1 MLQRKQIIVIGSV
14 VVLMGLMLSLDI
26 QGLVKPNEGA
36 AASNASGPAQE
47 AAIVKEVSLEDI
59 SLTAKESL
67 NAGLKKQITD
77 LEAQLKNSSESEK
90 LSIQKQLAQQWDDVN
105 QSTPASFY
113 YELMAEKEP
122 NFDSWLKA
130 GDKFTDAYQQSMD
143 TIVQPAL
150 VQKAISSYQKAD
162 KIKPNT
168 LEVKTGLGIA
178 YVTGTPNPMQGITL
192 LLDVVKQD
200 PKNLK
205 ANLNLGL
212 FSMKSGQFDKAVER
226 FKTVIGIAPSAE
238 AWFYLASSYENM
250 DRKSDA
256 IAAYLKTKEI
266 AADPNMSQFVDRK
279 VNELS
284 N

>member
-1 MLQRKQIIVIGSV
+1 MLSRKQIIVLGSV
-14 VVLMGLMLSLDI
+14 AVLFGLMLSLDI
-26 QGLVKPNEGA
+26 QGLVKPGEGSGA
-36 AASNASGPAQE
+36 PANASAPAPSTVK
-47 AAIVKEVSLEDI
+47 AISLDEVSQA
-59 SLTAKESL
+59 AKEGL
-67 NAGLKKQITD
+67 NASLKSQISE
-77 LEAQLKNSSESEK
+77 LEAQLKSASDDEK
-90 LSIQKQLAQQWDDVN
+90 LDLYKKLAQQWDDVN
-105 QSTPASFY
+105 LATPSSLY
-113 YELMAEKEP
+113 YEMIAEKVP
-122 NFDSWLKA
+122 DFDTWLKA

-143 TIVQPAL
+143 TLVQPAL

-212 FSMKSGQFDKAVER
+212 FSMKSGQFDKAVGR
-226 FKTVIGIAPSAE
+226 FKTVISITPSAE
-238 AWFYLASSYENM
+238 AWFYLASSYESMN
-250 DRKSDA
+250 KNEDA

-279 VNELS
+279 INELS

>member
-1 MLQRKQIIVIGSV
+1 MLNKKQIIVITSV
-14 VVLMGLMLSLDI
+14 ILLFGFMLMLDI
-26 QGLVKPNEGA
+26 QGLVKPGEGEETQSA
-36 AASNASGPAQE
+36 ATTPAPTD
-47 AAIVKEVSLEDI
+47 VKSVSLEEV
-59 SLTAKESL
+59 SKTSMEGL
-67 NAGLKKQITD
+67 NASLKSLISD
-77 LEAQLKNSSESEK
+77 LESQLKSASDDEK
-90 LSIQKQLAQQWDDVN
+90 LELYKKLAQQWDDVN
-105 QSTPASFY
+105 LTTPSSLY
-113 YELMAEKEP
+113 YELIAEEEP
-122 NFDSWLKA
+122 NFEAWLKA

-143 TIVQPAL
+143 TLVQPVL
-150 VQKAISSYQKAD
+150 VQKAINSYQKAD
-162 KIKPNT
+162 KLKPNT

-178 YVTGTPNPMQGITL
+178 YVSGTPNPMQGITL

-226 FKTVIGIAPSAE
+226 FKTVIEIAPSAE
-238 AWFYLASSYENM
+238 AWFYLASSYESMN
-250 DRKSDA
+250 RNADA

-279 VNELS
+279 INELS

>member
-1 MLQRKQIIVIGSV
+1 MLNKKQIIVITSV
-14 VVLMGLMLSLDI
+14 ILLFGMMLMLDI
-26 QGLVKPNEGA
+26 QGLVKPGEGEETQSA
-36 AASNASGPAQE
+36 ATTPTPTDVKSISLEEVSKTSMEGLNASL
-47 AAIVKEVSLEDI
+47 KSLI
-59 SLTAKESL
+59 S
-67 NAGLKKQITD
+67 D
-77 LEAQLKNSSESEK
+77 LESQLKSASDDEK
-90 LSIQKQLAQQWDDVN
+90 LELYKKLAQQWDDVN
-105 QSTPASFY
+105 LTTPSSLY
-113 YELMAEKEP
+113 YELIAEEEP
-122 NFDSWLKA
+122 NFEAWLKA

-143 TIVQPAL
+143 TLVQPVL
-150 VQKAISSYQKAD
+150 VQKAINSYQKAD
-162 KIKPNT
+162 KLKPNT

-178 YVTGTPNPMQGITL
+178 YVSGTPNPMQGITL

-226 FKTVIGIAPSAE
+226 FKTVIEIAPSAE
-238 AWFYLASSYENM
+238 AWFYLASSYESMN
-250 DRKSDA
+250 RNADA

-279 VNELS
+279 INELS

>member
-1 MLQRKQIIVIGSV
+1 
-14 VVLMGLMLSLDI
+14 MGLMLSMDI
-26 QGLVKPNEGA
+26 QGLVKSNEESSKANG
-36 AASNASGPAQE
+36 SVPAQAE
-47 AAIVKEVSLEDI
+47 KIREISLEDI
-59 SLTAKESL
+59 SATAKEGL
-67 NAGLKKQITD
+67 TANLKKQITD
-77 LEAQLKNSSESEK
+77 LEAQLKNSAETEK
-90 LSIQKQLAQQWDDVN
+90 LTIHKRLAQEWDDVN
-105 QSTPASFY
+105 QTTPAAFY
-113 YELMAEKEP
+113 YELIAQKEP
-122 NFDSWLKA
+122 NFETWLKA

-143 TIVQPAL
+143 TLVQPAL
-150 VQKAISSYQKAD
+150 VQKAISSYQNAD

-192 LLDVVKQD
+192 LLDVVNKD
-200 PKNLK
+200 PNNLK

-226 FKTVIGIAPSAE
+226 FKTVINITPSAE

-250 DRKSDA
+250 DRKTEA

>member
-1 MLQRKQIIVIGSV
+1 MLNRKQIVVVGSV

-36 AASNASGPAQE
+36 GASNASGPPQ
-47 AAIVKEVSLEDI
+47 AAKVKAVSLDDI
-59 SLTAKESL
+59 SKTARESL
-67 NAGLKKQITD
+67 NASLKKQVSD
-77 LEAQLKNSSESEK
+77 LEAELKSSSESDK
-90 LSIQKQLAQQWDDVN
+90 LSIQKKLAQQWDDVN
-105 QSTPASFY
+105 QSSPAAFY
-113 YELMAEKEP
+113 YELIAEKEP
-122 NFDSWLKA
+122 AFESWLKA
-130 GDKFTDAYQQSMD
+130 ADKFTDAYQQSMD
-143 TIVQPAL
+143 TLVQPAL
-150 VQKAISSYQKAD
+150 VQKAIDSYQKAD

-178 YVTGTPNPMQGITL
+178 YVTGTPNPMQGIQL
-192 LLDVVKQD
+192 LLEVVKKD
-200 PKNLK
+200 PENLK

-226 FKTVIGIAPSAE
+226 FKTVIAKAPSAE

-250 DRKSDA
+250 NMKADA

-266 AADPNMSQFVDRK
+266 AADPNMSKFVDRK
-279 VNELS
+279 INELS

>member
-1 MLQRKQIIVIGSV
+1 MFNRKQIIVIGSV
-14 VVLMGLMLSLDI
+14 VVLMGLLLSLDI
-26 QGLVKPNEGA
+26 QGLVKPEESATSSNA
-36 AASNASGPAQE
+36 AATSAP
-47 AAIVKEVSLEDI
+47 VKSVSVDEVSV
-59 SLTAKESL
+59 TAKEAL
-67 NAGLKKQITD
+67 NASLKKQLGD
-77 LEAQLKNSSESEK
+77 LEAKLKSASEGEK
-90 LSIQKQLAQQWDDVN
+90 LTIQKQLAQQWDDVN
-105 QSTPASFY
+105 QPAPAAFY
-113 YELMAEKEP
+113 YELIAEKES
-122 NFDSWLKA
+122 NFESWLKA

-143 TIVQPAL
+143 TLVQPAL
-150 VQKAISSYQKAD
+150 VQKAIGSYQKAD

-178 YVTGTPNPMQGITL
+178 YVSGTPNPMQGITL

-226 FKTVIGIAPSAE
+226 FKTVIDVAPSAE
-238 AWFYLASSYENM
+238 AWFYLASSYESM
-250 DRKSDA
+250 DMNTEA

-279 VNELS
+279 ITELS

>member
-1 MLQRKQIIVIGSV
+1 
-14 VVLMGLMLSLDI
+14 MGLMLSLDI

-36 AASNASGPAQE
+36 SAANASGPAKAE
-47 AAIVKEVSLEDI
+47 NVKEVSLDDL
-59 SLTAKESL
+59 SLSAKESL
-67 NAGLKKQITD
+67 NASLKKQISD
-77 LEAQLKNSSESEK
+77 LEAQLKSAAESEK
-90 LSIQKQLAQQWDDVN
+90 LKIEKQLSQQWDDVN

-113 YELMAEKEP
+113 YELIAEKEP
-122 NFDSWLKA
+122 SFDSWLKA
-130 GDKFTDAYQQSMD
+130 GDKFTDAYQQNMD
-143 TIVQPAL
+143 TLVQPAL

-226 FKTVIGIAPSAE
+226 FKTVIDIAPSAE
-238 AWFYLASSYENM
+238 AWFYLASSYESM

>member
-1 MLQRKQIIVIGSV
+1 MLNKKQIIVITSV
-14 VVLMGLMLSLDI
+14 ILLFGMMLMLDI
-26 QGLVKPNEGA
+26 QGLVKPGEGEETQSA
-36 AASNASGPAQE
+36 ATTPTPTDAKSISLEEVSKTSMEGLNASL
-47 AAIVKEVSLEDI
+47 KSLI
-59 SLTAKESL
+59 S
-67 NAGLKKQITD
+67 D
-77 LEAQLKNSSESEK
+77 LESQLKSASDDEK
-90 LSIQKQLAQQWDDVN
+90 LELYKKLAQQWDDVN
-105 QSTPASFY
+105 LTTPSSLY
-113 YELMAEKEP
+113 YELIAEEEP
-122 NFDSWLKA
+122 NFEAWLKA

-143 TIVQPAL
+143 TLVQPVL
-150 VQKAISSYQKAD
+150 VQKAINSYQKAD
-162 KIKPNT
+162 KLKPNT

-178 YVTGTPNPMQGITL
+178 YVSGTPNPMQGITL

-226 FKTVIGIAPSAE
+226 FKTVIEIAPSAE
-238 AWFYLASSYENM
+238 AWFYLASSYESMN
-250 DRKSDA
+250 RNADA

-279 VNELS
+279 INELS

>member
-1 MLQRKQIIVIGSV
+1 MLNRKQIIVIGSV
-14 VVLMGLMLSLDI
+14 VVLMGLLLSLDI
-26 QGLVKPNEGA
+26 QGLVKPEENA
-36 AASNASGPAQE
+36 PSSNATATSAP
-47 AAIVKEVSLEDI
+47 VKSVSVDEVSA
-59 SLTAKESL
+59 TAKEAL
-67 NAGLKKQITD
+67 NASLKKQLSD
-77 LEAQLKNSSESEK
+77 LEAKLKSASEGEK
-90 LSIQKQLAQQWDDVN
+90 LTIQKQLAQQWDDVN
-105 QSTPASFY
+105 QPTPAAFY
-113 YELMAEKEP
+113 YELIAEKEP
-122 NFDSWLKA
+122 NFESWLKA

-143 TIVQPAL
+143 TLVQPAL
-150 VQKAISSYQKAD
+150 VQKAISSYQNAD

-178 YVTGTPNPMQGITL
+178 YVSGTPNPMQGITL

-226 FKTVIGIAPSAE
+226 FKTVIDVAPSAE
-238 AWFYLASSYENM
+238 AWFYLASSYESM
-250 DRKSDA
+250 DMNTEA

-279 VNELS
+279 ITELS

>member
-1 MLQRKQIIVIGSV
+1 MLNRKQIIVIGSV
-14 VVLMGLMLSLDI
+14 VVLMGLLLSLDI
-26 QGLVKPNEGA
+26 QGLVKPEENA
-36 AASNASGPAQE
+36 PSSNATATSAP
-47 AAIVKEVSLEDI
+47 VKSVSVDEVSA
-59 SLTAKESL
+59 TAKEAL
-67 NAGLKKQITD
+67 NASLKKQLSD
-77 LEAQLKNSSESEK
+77 LEAKLKSASEGEK
-90 LSIQKQLAQQWDDVN
+90 LTIQKQLAQQWDDVN
-105 QSTPASFY
+105 QPTPAAFY
-113 YELMAEKEP
+113 YELIAEKEL
-122 NFDSWLKA
+122 NFESWLKA

-143 TIVQPAL
+143 TLVQPAL
-150 VQKAISSYQKAD
+150 VQKAISSYQNAD

-178 YVTGTPNPMQGITL
+178 YVSGTPNPMQGITL

-226 FKTVIGIAPSAE
+226 FKTVIDVAPSAE
-238 AWFYLASSYENM
+238 AWFYLASSYESM
-250 DRKSDA
+250 DMNTEA

-279 VNELS
+279 ITELS

>member
-1 MLQRKQIIVIGSV
+1 MLNRKQIIVTGSV
-14 VVLMGLMLSLDI
+14 VVLMGIMLSLDI
-26 QGLVKPNEGA
+26 QGLVKPNEA
-36 AASNASGPAQE
+36 AENANVASQAETAVIP
-47 AAIVKEVSLEDI
+47 I
-59 SLTAKESL
+59 SLDEISKAAKENL
-67 NAGLKKQITD
+67 NANLNKQVSD
-77 LEAQLKNSSESEK
+77 LEAELKASSEPDK
-90 LSIQKQLAQQWDDVN
+90 LSIQKKLAQQWDDVN
-105 QSTPASFY
+105 QSAPAAFY
-113 YELMAEKEP
+113 YELIAEKVV

-143 TIVQPAL
+143 TLVQPAL
-150 VQKAISSYQKAD
+150 VQKAIDSYQKAD

-178 YVTGTPNPMQGITL
+178 YVTGTSNPMQGIQL
-192 LLDVVKQD
+192 LLEVVKND
-200 PKNLK
+200 PENLK

-226 FKTVIGIAPSAE
+226 FKTVIAKAPSAE

-250 DRKSDA
+250 HLKTEA

-279 VNELS
+279 INELS

>member
-1 MLQRKQIIVIGSV
+1 MLNRKQIIVIGSV
-14 VVLMGLMLSLDI
+14 VILMGLLLSLDI
-26 QGLVKPNEGA
+26 QGLVKPEESA
-36 AASNASGPAQE
+36 PAS
-47 AAIVKEVSLEDI
+47 EVSSVAAPVKAVSIEEV
-59 SLTAKESL
+59 SVTAKESL
-67 NAGLKKQITD
+67 NASLKKQVSD
-77 LEAQLKNSSESEK
+77 LEAMLKSASEGEK

-105 QSTPASFY
+105 QPTPAAFY
-113 YELMAEKEP
+113 YELIAEKEP

-130 GDKFTDAYQQSMD
+130 GDRFTDAYQQSMD

-150 VQKAISSYQKAD
+150 VQKAISSYQNAD

-226 FKTVIGIAPSAE
+226 FKTVIAIAPSAE
-238 AWFYLASSYENM
+238 AYFYLASSYENM
-250 DRKSDA
+250 DMNSEA

-279 VNELS
+279 VTELS

>member
-1 MLQRKQIIVIGSV
+1 
-14 VVLMGLMLSLDI
+14 MGLMLSLDI

-36 AASNASGPAQE
+36 TSNASGPAKAE
-47 AAIVKEVSLEDI
+47 NVKEVSLEDV

-67 NAGLKKQITD
+67 NASLKKQISD
-77 LEAQLKNSSESEK
+77 LEAQLKSAAESEK
-90 LSIQKQLAQQWDDVN
+90 LTIEKQLAQQWDDVN

-113 YELMAEKEP
+113 YELIAEKEP
-122 NFDSWLKA
+122 SFDSWLKA

-143 TIVQPAL
+143 TLVQPAL
-150 VQKAISSYQKAD
+150 VQKSIRSYQKAD

-168 LEVKTGLGIA
+168 LEVKIGLGIA

-226 FKTVIGIAPSAE
+226 FKTVIDIAPSAE

>member
-1 MLQRKQIIVIGSV
+1 MLQRKQIVVIGSV

-36 AASNASGPAQE
+36 AAANASGTTQAE
-47 AAIVKEVSLEDI
+47 KVKEVSLEDI
-59 SLTAKESL
+59 STKTKENL
-67 NAGLKKQITD
+67 NASLKKQISD
-77 LEAQLKNSSESEK
+77 LEAQLKSASESEK

-105 QSTPASFY
+105 QSTPAAFY
-113 YELMAEKEP
+113 YEFIAEKEP

-143 TIVQPAL
+143 TLVQPAL

-226 FKTVIGIAPSAE
+226 FKTVIDIAPSAE

-250 DRKSDA
+250 DRKADA

-266 AADPNMSQFVDRK
+266 AADPNMSTFVDRK

>member
-1 MLQRKQIIVIGSV
+1 MLNRKQFIVIGSV
-14 VVLMGLMLSLDI
+14 LVLMGLMLSLDI
-26 QGLVKPNEGA
+26 QGLVKPNESAGA
-36 AASNASGPAQE
+36 ANSSGAPQVAK
-47 AAIVKEVSLEDI
+47 VNEVSLEDI
-59 SLTAKESL
+59 SKTAKESL
-67 NAGLKKQITD
+67 NAGLKKQIID
-77 LEAQLKNSSESEK
+77 LEAQLKSSSESDK
-90 LSIQKQLAQQWDDVN
+90 LSFQKQLAQQWDDVN

-113 YELMAEKEP
+113 YELIAQREP
-122 NFDSWLKA
+122 NFASWLKA

-143 TIVQPAL
+143 TLVQPAL
-150 VQKAISSYQKAD
+150 VQMAISSYENAD

-178 YVTGTPNPMQGITL
+178 YVTGTPNPMKGITL

-226 FKTVIGIAPSAE
+226 FKTVIDIAPSAE

>member
-1 MLQRKQIIVIGSV
+1 MLNKKQILVIGSV
-14 VVLMGLMLSLDI
+14 VLLMGFMLTLDI
-26 QGLVKPNEGA
+26 QGLVKSEESE
-36 AASNASGPAQE
+36 ASQAEVTKPASVDVNA
-47 AAIVKEVSLEDI
+47 ISLEDVSKTSMEGLSANLK
-59 SLTAKESL
+59 SLIA
-67 NAGLKKQITD
+67 D
-77 LEAQLKNSSESEK
+77 LENQLKRASEDEK
-90 LSIQKQLAQQWDDVN
+90 LELYKKLAQQWDDVN
-105 QSTPASFY
+105 LTTPSSLY
-113 YELMAEKEP
+113 YELIAEKDP
-122 NFDSWLKA
+122 NFETWLKA

-143 TIVQPAL
+143 TLIQPVL
-150 VQKAISSYQKAD
+150 VQKAINSYQKAD

-178 YVTGTPNPMQGITL
+178 YVNGTPNPMQGITL

-200 PKNLK
+200 PKNIK

-226 FKTVIGIAPSAE
+226 FKTVIEIAPSAE
-238 AWFYLASSYENM
+238 AWFYLASSYESM
-250 DRKSDA
+250 DRNADA

-279 VNELS
+279 INELS

>member
-1 MLQRKQIIVIGSV
+1 MFSRKQIIVVGSV

-26 QGLVKPNEGA
+26 QGLVKQGA
-36 AASNASGPAQE
+36 GAPANASAS
-47 AAIVKEVSLEDI
+47 ATALVVKQISLDEVSQ
-59 SLTAKESL
+59 TAKEGLTASL
-67 NAGLKKQITD
+67 KIQISD
-77 LEAQLKNSSESEK
+77 LETQLKSASDNEK
-90 LSIQKQLAQQWDDVN
+90 LDLYKKLAQQWDDVN
-105 QSTPASFY
+105 LATPSSLYF
-113 YELMAEKEP
+113 EMIAEKVP
-122 NFDSWLKA
+122 AFDSWLQA
-130 GDKFTDAYQQSMD
+130 GNKFTDAYQQSMD
-143 TIVQPAL
+143 TLVQPAL

-162 KIKPNT
+162 KLRPNT

-226 FKTVIGIAPSAE
+226 FKTVIAIAPSAE
-238 AWFYLASSYENM
+238 AWFYLASSFESM
-250 DRKSDA
+250 DKKTEA

-279 VNELS
+279 INELS

>member
-36 AASNASGPAQE
+36 AAANASGTAQVE
-47 AAIVKEVSLEDI
+47 KVKEVSLEDI
-59 SLTAKESL
+59 SLKSKESL
-67 NAGLKKQITD
+67 NASLKKQISD
-77 LEAQLKNSSESEK
+77 LEAQLKSSSESEK
-90 LSIQKQLAQQWDDVN
+90 LNIQKQLAQQWDDVN
-105 QSTPASFY
+105 QTTPAAFY
-113 YELMAEKEP
+113 YELIAEKEP

-143 TIVQPAL
+143 TLVQPAL

-226 FKTVIGIAPSAE
+226 FKTVIDIAPSAE

-250 DRKSDA
+250 DRKAEA

-266 AADPNMSQFVDRK
+266 AADPNMSTFVDRK